1 MTFLRWPEIQNSYQ
15 QKFIGI
21 FLVEFPELKDETFAV
36 TEKLH
41 GSNLQIF
48 LESNKPY
55 RVGTRNHFLEE
66 GEKFY
71 DVWNTL
77 AKYQDVID
85 DVQIYV
91 DELGHSVRLFGEMF
105 GGKIQKG
112 VNYGSEH
119 RIRFF
124 GMMIDDELRPFD
136 ELQRLLDDDSLIVPV
151 VGMVQGLATALDVN
165 IEFDSWLT
173 PLVDGEEP
181 RWMLTHVNPD
191 GLVLTSLEASRDN
204 IAEGVVI
211 QPLSK
216 IYRNAGGH
224 TFLLKRKNEAFKEKQ
239 KVKRPPEP
247 EDSEVARLNAEFRS
261 YITDMRLQAV
271 FSKSG
276 EIERPDQIGDFIR
289 LVLADA
295 KEDFLQ
301 DNQEAVDALD
311 KPQQKRVFNVGGMIA
326 NLLKEYL

>member
-1 MTFLRWPEIQNSYQ
+1 MPHIRWPKIQNAYRQ
-15 QKFIGI
+15 EFIDI
-21 FLVEFPELKDETFAV
+21 FLAEFPELENETFV
-36 TEKLH
+36 ISEKLH
-41 GSNLQIF
+41 GRNLQLYF
-48 LESNKPY
+48 QPNKLY
-55 RVGTRNHFLEE
+55 RVGTRTRFLEE
-66 GEKFY
+66 GEKFC

-77 AKYQDVID
+77 AEYQGVIEAI
-85 DVQIYV
+85 QEYA
-91 DELGHSVRLFGEMF
+91 DEQGITLRLFGEMF

-112 VNYGSEH
+112 VDYGSEH

-124 GMMIDDELRPFD
+124 GMMMDGELRPFA
-136 ELQRLLDDDSLIVPV
+136 ELLSSLAPSHIPVVPV
-151 VGMVQGLATALDVN
+151 VAVVEGLQAALEWD
-165 IEFDSWLT
+165 IEFDSRLSPEGT
-173 PLVDGEEP
+173 ELG
-181 RWMLTHVNPD
+181 T
-191 GLVLTSLEASRDN
+191 N
-204 IAEGVVI
+204 ICEGVVI
-211 QPLSK
+211 APYRK
-216 IYRNAGGH
+216 VYRNAGGH

-271 FSKSG
+271 FSKEG

-326 NLLKEYL
+326 NMLKARL

>member
-1 MTFLRWPEIQNSYQ
+1 MSFLKWPKIQNSYQ
-15 QKFIGI
+15 QKFIDV
-21 FLVEFPELKDETFAV
+21 FLAEFPELKDEAFAV

-41 GSNLQIF
+41 GTNLQLYF
-48 LESNKPY
+48 QPQQPY

-66 GEKFY
+66 GERFY

-85 DVQIYV
+85 DVQIYA

-105 GGKIQKG
+105 GGKIQNG
-112 VNYGSEH
+112 VDYGSEH
-119 RIRFF
+119 RIAFF
-124 GMMIDDELRPFD
+124 GRMLDDELGSFIG
-136 ELQRLLDDDSLIVPV
+136 LASLYSVLGVCLVPV
-151 VGMVQGLATALDVN
+151 VAIVEGLRRALEFD
-165 IEFDSWLT
+165 IEFDSRLS
-173 PLVDGEEP
+173 PAGIEP
-181 RWMLTHVNPD
+181 GTN
-191 GLVLTSLEASRDN
+191 TC
-204 IAEGVVI
+204 EGVVI
-211 QPLSK
+211 APLSK
-216 IYRNAGGH
+216 VYRNAGGH

-239 KVKRPPEP
+239 KVKRPPTP

-271 FSKSG
+271 FSKEGG

-301 DNQEAVDALD
+301 DNQEAVDALG
-311 KPQQKRVFNVGGMIA
+311 KTQQKRVFNVGGMIA
-326 NLLKEYL
+326 NLLKARL